1 MKRKFARIATAVGL
15 ALLIAACALPL
26 GAANAGSVATVALA
40 DDFSGSTIDS
50 SKWLLAG
57 ADAQKVNAV
66 ETSGA
71 LVMKPVQGYS
81 HSIYHNGFTFEAG
94 KSYDISFEVSM
105 KTSGEAWCGIILGGE
120 EVGSTYAKRSQSG
133 IIISANGQ
141 KGWVNNYR
149 LGQIIDGE
157 TGNVPGLVSNGVAM
171 PFKISVTY
179 ENEEY
184 KGAIYAGETLEKV
197 CDLSVFGV
205 AGHLCIQANGD
216 GSTVKF
222 MNLSIRDT
230 AADKV
235 VATEKFEK
243 PTEELIGMTDE
254 RILPWIAQNEQY
266 SSGMGYAAKFAEVSS
281 AVMAAKFEVQEGQG
295 SLNLF
300 DLSFG
305 VGLSNIPE
313 GYGFGVRTGMDGS
326 GAGGDFLAFTPAEE
340 GFDLVIAREG
350 EDAAIVKEG
359 LSVSD
364 GAVVRLIGRYNGD
377 LQVYVDGVLAGTAR
391 NAALSGYLGFAAEKL
406 EETATGSVS
415 AFLYSAELTLYTFQK
430 PTAGAIGNNFDAMKN
445 GSTTAGYVDSKKWV
459 AEGNCSVRNG
469 VLKFSSGDVNTS
481 FNTKEKY
488 QDFILRFD
496 VTRIVGSFYRDEDG
510 LYATPGYYADMSIGI
525 SVGKQNYDESSIGG
539 THPSVQFCTKYWNK
553 NTEGKITPS
562 MIIWGYGATTAS
574 GGEAEWPSECWWHDG
589 SDGKVVT
596 GTDGLKVNIVV
607 IVKNRTISIY
617 YKYSNQDASYL
628 DQPKAVFTNVNTY
641 GYVGISCGYN
651 STFDID
657 NLSITPL
664 SFENYA

>member
-1 MKRKFARIATAVGL
+1 MKRKFARIATAFGL

-26 GAANAGSVATVALA
+26 GAANAGSVAEVALT

-50 SKWLLAG
+50 SKWLVAG
-57 ADAQKVNAV
+57 TDAQKIAAV

-71 LVMKPVQGYS
+71 LVMKPVQGYN

-120 EVGSTYAKRSQSG
+120 DVGSTYSRRSQSG
-133 IIISANGQ
+133 ILISANGQ
-141 KGWVNNYR
+141 RGWVNNYR
-149 LGQIIDGE
+149 LGQIIEGE
-157 TGNVPGLVSNGVAM
+157 TGNVPGFLTNGVAM
-171 PFKISVTY
+171 QFKISVTY
-179 ENEEY
+179 ENDGY
-184 KGAIYAGETLEKV
+184 TGAIYAGETLEKV

-205 AGHLCIQANGD
+205 AGHLCLQANGE
-216 GSTVKF
+216 GSTVKV
-222 MNLSIRDT
+222 MNLSIRD
-230 AADKV
+230 
-235 VATEKFEK
+235 VAEDTVKTETFEK

-254 RILPWIAQNEQY
+254 RVLPWIAQNEQY
-266 SSGMGYAAKFAEVSS
+266 SSGMGYAAKFGEVSS

-295 SLNLF
+295 GLNLF
-300 DLSFG
+300 DFTFG
-305 VGLSNIPE
+305 AGLSALSE
-313 GYGFGVRTGMDGS
+313 GFGFGVRTGMDGS
-326 GAGGDFLAFTPAEE
+326 GAGGDFLAFTPADT
-340 GFDLVIAREG
+340 GFDLVIARQG
-350 EDAAIVKEG
+350 EEPETVKAG
-359 LSVSD
+359 MSVSD

-377 LQVYVDGVLAGTAR
+377 LQVYVDGIHAGTAR
-391 NAALSGYLGFAAEKL
+391 NVALPGYLGFAAEKL
-406 EETATGSVS
+406 SDTAAGSVS

-445 GSTTAGYVDSKKWV
+445 NSTTAGYVDPNKWV
-459 AEGNCSVRNG
+459 VEGNCSVRNG

-481 FNTKEKY
+481 FNTKAKY

-510 LYATPGYYADMSIGI
+510 LYATPGYYADMSLGI

-553 NTEGKITPS
+553 NAEGKITPS
-562 MIIWGYGATTAS
+562 MIVWGYGATTADGS
-574 GGEAEWPSECWWHDG
+574 EAAWPAECWWHDG

-596 GTDGLKVNIVV
+596 GTDGLKINVVV

-628 DQPKAVFTNVNTY
+628 DQPKAVFTDVNTY

>member
-1 MKRKFARIATAVGL
+1 MKRKFARIATAFGL

-26 GAANAGSVATVALA
+26 GAANAGSVAEVALT

-50 SKWLLAG
+50 SKWLVAG
-57 ADAQKVNAV
+57 TDAQKIAAV

-71 LVMKPVQGYS
+71 LVMKPVQGYN

-120 EVGSTYAKRSQSG
+120 DVGSTYSRRSQSG
-133 IIISANGQ
+133 ILISANGQ
-141 KGWVNNYR
+141 RGWVNNYR
-149 LGQIIDGE
+149 LGQIIEGE
-157 TGNVPGLVSNGVAM
+157 TGNVPGFLTNGVAM
-171 PFKISVTY
+171 QFKISVTY
-179 ENEEY
+179 ENDGY
-184 KGAIYAGETLEKV
+184 TGAIYAGETLEKV

-205 AGHLCIQANGD
+205 AGHLCLQANGE
-216 GSTVKF
+216 GSTVKV
-222 MNLSIRDT
+222 MNLSIRD
-230 AADKV
+230 
-235 VATEKFEK
+235 VAEDTVKTDRFEK

-254 RILPWIAQNEQY
+254 RVLPWIAQNEQY
-266 SSGMGYAAKFAEVSS
+266 SSGMGYAAKFGEVSS

-295 SLNLF
+295 GLNLF
-300 DLSFG
+300 DFTFG
-305 VGLSNIPE
+305 AGLSALSE
-313 GYGFGVRTGMDGS
+313 GFGFGVRTGMDGS
-326 GAGGDFLAFTPAEE
+326 GAGGDFLAFTPADT
-340 GFDLVIAREG
+340 GFDLVIARQG
-350 EDAAIVKEG
+350 EEPETVKAG
-359 LSVSD
+359 MSVSD

-377 LQVYVDGVLAGTAR
+377 LQVYVDGIHAGTAR
-391 NAALSGYLGFAAEKL
+391 NVALPGYLGFAAEKL
-406 EETATGSVS
+406 SDTAAGSVS

-445 GSTTAGYVDSKKWV
+445 NSTTAGYVDPNKWV
-459 AEGNCSVRNG
+459 VEGNCSVRNG

-481 FNTKEKY
+481 FNTKAKY

-510 LYATPGYYADMSIGI
+510 LYATPGYYADMSLGI

-553 NTEGKITPS
+553 NAEGKITPS
-562 MIIWGYGATTAS
+562 MIVWGYGATTADGS
-574 GGEAEWPSECWWHDG
+574 EAAWPAECWWHDG

-596 GTDGLKVNIVV
+596 GTDGLKINVVV

-628 DQPKAVFTNVNTY
+628 DQPKAVFTDVNTY